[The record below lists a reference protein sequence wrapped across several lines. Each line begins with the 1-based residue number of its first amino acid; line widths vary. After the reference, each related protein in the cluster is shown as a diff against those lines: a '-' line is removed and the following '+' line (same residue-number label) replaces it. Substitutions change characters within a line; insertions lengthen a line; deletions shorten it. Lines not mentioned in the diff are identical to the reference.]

1 MLQKMF
7 PNCSFRLF
15 LRRFSVFSSLAA
27 LLSSEGFKPGGVFP
41 REMVGSLEEKR
52 GVCYTSFLVAVSWF
66 SASPLSTFSFF
77 FFLPIFYAAG
87 LQPALARSGAGGRIN
102 AGFAR
107 RAAEPCGSRRE
118 SRAGVRRG
126 SPERDRGGRRGKRC
140 LRTAAGGGAGRPAVP
155 GGASRESGR
164 PCPAMSPA
172 GRRGPA
178 LAGGGAAAALPPRPG
193 PSLPRLGRGNDLRG
207 NRGRSGGD
215 RDAPAMLR
223 RPEDPAGAAGRSVGL
238 CPAPPALPGDT
249 AGGRGRLL
257 FPGSAAPSVPGGL
270 WLVPPAGRGSGG
282 GSVGFRGAPVAEE
295 PRAGGGSAGMGR
307 GSRAAG
313 GAPRAGAQEETRCS
327 SPAPCDGRSV
337 SSPSCL
343 V

>member
-1 MLQKMF
+1 MLG
-7 PNCSFRLF
+7 
-15 LRRFSVFSSLAA
+15 
-27 LLSSEGFKPGGVFP
+27 EGAP
-41 REMVGSLEEKR
+41 RG
-52 GVCYTSFLVAVSWF
+52 T
-66 SASPLSTFSFF
+66 
-77 FFLPIFYAAG
+77 
-87 LQPALARSGAGGRIN
+87 GAGG
-102 AGFAR
+102 GVS
-107 RAAEPCGSRRE
+107 AAFGPPPGGE
-118 SRAGVRRG
+118 
-126 SPERDRGGRRGKRC
+126 RGGRPC
-140 LRTAAGGGAGRPAVP
+140 P
-155 GGASRESGR
+155 GGASRGSGR

-238 CPAPPALPGDT
+238 CPAPSALPGDT

-257 FPGSAAPSVPGGL
+257 SPGSAAPSFPGAL
-270 WLVPPAGRGSGG
+270 RLVPPAGRGSGG

-313 GAPRAGAQEETRCS
+313 GAPRADAQEETRCS